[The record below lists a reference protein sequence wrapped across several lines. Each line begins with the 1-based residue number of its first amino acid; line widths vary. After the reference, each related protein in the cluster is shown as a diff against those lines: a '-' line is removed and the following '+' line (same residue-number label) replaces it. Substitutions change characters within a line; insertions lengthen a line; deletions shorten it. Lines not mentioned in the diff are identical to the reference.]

1 MGSLEVNPLAVKL
14 LDNRLY
20 MHITHIQGS
29 GSIVYF
35 YIDGTLPQAGINL
48 PAQSEVCYQTTAL
61 PPSHHGWISCDLK
74 VMDMKWQEM

>member
-1 MGSLEVNPLAVKL
+1 
-14 LDNRLY
+14 

-35 YIDGTLPQAGINL
+35 YIDGTLPQVGIDP

-61 PPSHHGWISCDLK
+61 PPSHHGWIGKYWIFLENAIFEKTWHLLDNEAILDLRSI
-74 VMDMKWQEM
+74 Q